1 MKSWEYLG
9 VGCFT
14 ALIGFAGGGMI
25 AVLVARVIGTVRGC
39 NLDAETGAPCA
50 WTTFWIWGAGIG
62 VILVPTVAITLLTR
76 GRRRAA
82 QFDHEGQSGAR

>member
-25 AVLVARVIGTVRGC
+25 AVLVARVIGAVRGC
-39 NLDAETGAPCA
+39 SLDAETGAPCA
-50 WTTFWIWGAGIG
+50 WTSYWMWGAGIG
-62 VILVPTVAITLLTR
+62 LILVPTVAITLLSR

-82 QFDHEGQSGAR
+82 QFNPEGHGGTR